1 MGNIKGITIEIGS
14 DTKKFKSGLA
24 ELNKSAKDLQNELKY
39 VNQALKH
46 DPKNTDLLRQKQ
58 ELLTKSVSE
67 TKSKLESLK
76 AAKEKADK
84 DMANGTEVNQEQYRR
99 LVREIST
106 TENSLKNLTKEMK
119 NFGSVSAQQ
128 IAAAGED
135 VQELGGKIETVG
147 KKVSVASAASAAA
160 LGASVKLASDYTDAV
175 AKVGTVADLQ
185 SVPLEKLRDDMLQ
198 LSTETGRGAGEIA
211 DATYQAISASVDT
224 ADAVSFVGTSVGLA
238 KAGFL
243 ETADAVDVLT
253 TIINAYGL
261 EASDAG
267 RLSDILIQTQNDGKT
282 TVNELSQSMGQV
294 IPLASAYG
302 VNIEN
307 LAASYAQLT
316 KNGVATAQAGT
327 YLKSMLNELGDSG
340 SDVGEILKSKT
351 GKSFGQLMN
360 DGMSLG
366 DVLGI
371 LNDSVNG
378 DSEALA
384 GLWSSSEAGTGAL
397 SILSSGVG
405 AFNDELGNMQDSTGN
420 VADALETLSTPS
432 AKAQESLNAVKN
444 AGIELGSAALEAI
457 APLLEQLAE
466 TVKSLTERFSNLS
479 PATQTVIVAVMAILA
494 ALGPV
499 IIIIGTLIQSIGAIM
514 TIAPAVATALGTV
527 KIAIAAIGGPVTIV
541 IAVITALVLKLIHAY
556 NTSEEFRNKVNAV
569 FDAVGNKVN
578 AAINRIIGV
587 FQSGIAYY
595 KNAVS
600 DIKAAWSELV
610 SWFSGK
616 VSDFVSIG
624 KNVLMGLWNGI
635 NDKVGWLKG
644 KVKGVVD
651 KIKSWFTGKDGF
663 DTHSPSKW
671 SEKICGFVMQ
681 GLAIRF
687 EKDNVVAKAARAAI
701 RKIKAVIT
709 GEMDTIPAETV
720 KSTAEKIKT
729 AIADEIDAVNAEI
742 SRIQKEAEDERAKEE
757 LAQYK
762 ENLAKKQAELKKAE
776 PKNRKSILDEIA
788 KLEKDWNKKQLE
800 AARTAE
806 QQKLQERLTALQEF
820 KQKYESELSAIEQ
833 KESSLSDKL
842 FDYGELFTRV
852 QDENSEKEIFKLT
865 DLDESIKKIQQYNE
879 QIEKLKEKGL
889 SSGLLSEI
897 ADMNI
902 EDALDFTEKLDR
914 LEVGKFEEYVEKFE
928 EKRRLANEAAQQFY
942 SEEMEELAM
951 NAVEQAKSYAEDFND
966 VGKALTD
973 GVADGIKDGKSSI
986 VNAIVKAIRDAIKA
1000 AKDEAGMGDGGSD
1013 GSHRTGLREVP
1024 FDGYRA
1030 ILHKGERVLTQPEAE
1045 RYKKGNEGN
1054 RTENFNVYIGTVENK
1069 DERTTEDF
1077 MREMEF
1083 YRKRRVSAVGGAVCC
1098 INILSGMVSIHW
1110 IWAL

>member
-14 DTKKFKSGLA
+14 DTKKFKSGLKD
-24 ELNKSAKDLQNELKY
+24 LNQSSKDLQRELTA
-39 VNQALKH
+39 VNKALKH

-67 TKSKLESLK
+67 TKSKLEALK
-76 AAKEKADK
+76 AAKDRADK
-84 DMANGTEVNQEQYRR
+84 DMANGTEVNQEEYRR

-444 AGIELGSAALEAI
+444 VGIELGSAALEAI

-635 NDKVGWLKG
+635 NDKVGWLKS

-671 SEKICGFVMQ
+671 SEMIGGFVME
-681 GLAIRF
+681 GLANGMMNNNTAIR
-687 EKDNVVAKAARAAI
+687 AARKAANSIKDAI
-701 RKIKAVIT
+701 T
-709 GEMDTIPAETV
+709 
-720 KSTAEKIKT
+720 
-729 AIADEIDAVNAEI
+729 DEISKVNAEI
-742 SRIQKEAEDERAKEE
+742 SSIQKESEERQAKEE

-788 KLEKDWNKKQLE
+788 KIEKDWNKKQLE
-800 AARTAE
+800 AAKQAE
-806 QQKLQERLTALQEF
+806 QKKLQERLTALQEF
-820 KQKYESELSAIEQ
+820 KQKYESELAAIEQ

-842 FDYGELFTRV
+842 ADYGELFSRV
-852 QDENSEKEIFKLT
+852 KDEDSGKEIFKLN

-879 QIEKLKEKGL
+879 QIESLKEKGL
-889 SSGLLSEI
+889 DGGLLAEI
-897 ADMNI
+897 ADMSI
-902 EDALDFTEKLDR
+902 DDALDFTKKLDS

-951 NAVEQAKSYAEDFND
+951 NAVEQAKSYADDFND

-973 GVADGIKDGKSSI
+973 GVAEGIKDGKSSI
-986 VNAIVKAIRDAIKA
+986 VNAIVKAIRDAIRA

-1083 YRKRRVSAVGGAVCC
+1083 YRKRRVSAVGGAV
-1098 INILSGMVSIHW
+1098 
-1110 IWAL
+1110 

>member
-14 DTKKFKSGLA
+14 DTKKFKSGLKD
-24 ELNKSAKDLQNELKY
+24 LNQSAKDLQNELKY
-39 VNQALKH
+39 VNKALKH

-128 IAAAGED
+128 IAAAGEKMQD
-135 VQELGGKIETVG
+135 VGGKVEGVG
-147 KKVSVASAASAAA
+147 KKLLPVTGAVVGLGVAAVKTAADFDAAMSQVAAVSGASGEDLERLRKKAREMGEQTKFSASEAAEAMNYMAMAGWKTEDMLNGIEGIMSLAAASGENLGSVSDIVTDALTAFGLSAADAGHFSDVLAQASSNANTNVGMMGSTFQKVAPVAGALGYSVEDMSLAIGLMANASIKAEVAGTSLKTALANMAKPTDAQAAA
-160 LGASVKLASDYTDAV
+160 MKQYGISLINADGTMKSFGEVVNNLRSSLGGLSEAEQVAAASTIFGKESFAGMLAIVNASEADFNKLTDAV
-175 AKVGTVADLQ
+175 YNCDGAAKNMADTMQDNLPGQ
-185 SVPLEKLRDDMLQ
+185 LEILKSQMDEL
-198 LSTETGRGAGEIA
+198 
-211 DATYQAISASVDT
+211 AIS
-224 ADAVSFVGTSVGLA
+224 
-238 KAGFL
+238 
-243 ETADAVDVLT
+243 
-253 TIINAYGL
+253 
-261 EASDAG
+261 
-267 RLSDILIQTQNDGKT
+267 
-282 TVNELSQSMGQV
+282 
-294 IPLASAYG
+294 
-302 VNIEN
+302 
-307 LAASYAQLT
+307 
-316 KNGVATAQAGT
+316 
-327 YLKSMLNELGDSG
+327 
-340 SDVGEILKSKT
+340 VGEILMPVIRDIVTHLQNFMDK
-351 GKSFGQLMN
+351 LN
-360 DGMSLG
+360 GMSEEQQKTVVVIGL
-366 DVLGI
+366 
-371 LNDSVNG
+371 
-378 DSEALA
+378 LA
-384 GLWSSSEAGTGAL
+384 
-397 SILSSGVG
+397 
-405 AFNDELGNMQDSTGN
+405 
-420 VADALETLSTPS
+420 
-432 AKAQESLNAVKN
+432 
-444 AGIELGSAALEAI
+444 
-457 APLLEQLAE
+457 
-466 TVKSLTERFSNLS
+466 
-479 PATQTVIVAVMAILA
+479 A

-514 TIAPAVATALGTV
+514 TVAPAVATALGAV

-578 AAINRIIGV
+578 AVINTIIGV

-610 SWFSGK
+610 SWFSDK
-616 VSDFVSIG
+616 ASDFVSIG

-889 SSGLLSEI
+889 SGGLLSEI

-902 EDALDFTEKLDR
+902 DDALDFTKKLDS

-951 NAVEQAKSYAEDFND
+951 NAVEQAKSYADDFND

-973 GVADGIKDGKSSI
+973 GVAEGIKDGKSSI
-986 VNAIVKAIRDAIKA
+986 VNAITRAIRDAIKA

-1083 YRKRRVSAVGGAVCC
+1083 YRKRRVSAVGGAV
-1098 INILSGMVSIHW
+1098 
-1110 IWAL
+1110 

>member
-24 ELNKSAKDLQNELKY
+24 ELNKSSKDLQNELKY

-46 DPKNTDLLRQKQ
+46 DPKNTELLRQKQ

-67 TKSKLESLK
+67 TKSKLEALK

-84 DMANGTEVNQEQYRR
+84 DMASGTEVNQEEYRR

-106 TENSLKNLTKEMK
+106 TKNSLKNLTKEMK

-135 VQELGGKIETVG
+135 VQEFGGKIETVG

-541 IAVITALVLKLIHAY
+541 IAVITALVLKFIHAY
-556 NTSEEFRNKVNAV
+556 NTSEEFRNKVGLAFYNVKKAV
-569 FDAVGNKVN
+569 TESLAAAMAKV
-578 AAINRIIGV
+578 
-587 FQSGIAYY
+587 
-595 KNAVS
+595 K
-600 DIKAAWSELV
+600 E
-610 SWFSGK
+610 
-616 VSDFVSIG
+616 FVSVG
-624 KNVLMGLWNGI
+624 KNVIVGLWNGI
-635 NDKVGWLKG
+635 NDKVAWLKG

-651 KIKSWFTGKDGF
+651 KIKGWFISKEGF
-663 DTHSPSKW
+663 DEHSPSKW
-671 SEKICGFVMQ
+671 SEGVGSYVMD
-681 GLAIRF
+681 GLGNGF
-687 EKDNVVAKAARAAI
+687 EKDETAIRAARKAADNIKNAI
-701 RKIKAVIT
+701 T
-709 GEMDTIPAETV
+709 
-720 KSTAEKIKT
+720 
-729 AIADEIDAVNAEI
+729 DEISKVNAEI
-742 SRIQKEAEDERAKEE
+742 SSIQKESEERQAKEE

-788 KLEKDWNKKQLE
+788 KIEKDWNKKQLE
-800 AARTAE
+800 AAKQAE
-806 QQKLQERLTALQEF
+806 QKKLQERLTALQEF
-820 KQKYESELSAIEQ
+820 KQKYESELAAIEQ

-842 FDYGELFTRV
+842 ADYGELFSRV
-852 QDENSEKEIFKLT
+852 KDEDSGKEIFKLN

-879 QIEKLKEKGL
+879 QIESLKEKGL
-889 SSGLLSEI
+889 DGGLLAEI
-897 ADMNI
+897 ADMSI
-902 EDALDFTEKLDR
+902 DDALDFTKKLDS

-942 SEEMEELAM
+942 SDEMEELAM
-951 NAVEQAKSYAEDFND
+951 NAVEQAKSYADDFND

-973 GVADGIKDGKSSI
+973 GVAEGIKDGKSSI
-986 VNAIVKAIRDAIKA
+986 VNAITRAIRDAIKA

-1083 YRKRRVSAVGGAVCC
+1083 YRKRRVSAVGGAV
-1098 INILSGMVSIHW
+1098 
-1110 IWAL
+1110 

>member
-24 ELNKSAKDLQNELKY
+24 ELNKSSKDLQNELKY

-46 DPKNTDLLRQKQ
+46 DPKNTELLRQKQ

-67 TKSKLESLK
+67 TKSKLEALK

-84 DMANGTEVNQEQYRR
+84 DMASGTEVNQEEYRR

-106 TENSLKNLTKEMK
+106 TKNSLKNLTKEMK

-128 IAAAGED
+128 IAAAGKD
-135 VQELGGKIETVG
+135 VQEFGGKIETVG
-147 KKVSVASAASAAA
+147 KKVSVASATSAAA

-198 LSTETGRGAGEIA
+198 LSTETGIDAGEIA

-238 KAGFL
+238 KAGFM

-307 LAASYAQLT
+307 LGASYAQLT

-420 VADALETLSTPS
+420 VADALEKLSTPS

-444 AGIELGSAALEAI
+444 VGIEIGSAALEAI
-457 APLLEQLAE
+457 APLLKQLAE

-479 PATQTVIVAVMAILA
+479 PATKAVIVAVMAILA

-499 IIIIGTLIQSIGAIM
+499 IIIIGQLITAVGTIM
-514 TIAPAVATALGTV
+514 TVAPAVATALGAV

-541 IAVITALVLKLIHAY
+541 IAVITALMLKLIHAY

-569 FDAVGNKVN
+569 LDAVGNKVN
-578 AAINRIIGV
+578 AAINTIIGV

-600 DIKAAWSELV
+600 DIRAAWSELV

-1030 ILHKGERVLTQPEAE
+1030 ILHKGERVLTQPEAD
-1045 RYKKGNEGN
+1045 RYRRGETVAK
-1054 RTENFNVYIGTVENK
+1054 TENFNVYIGTVENK

-1083 YRKRRVSAVGGAVCC
+1083 YRKRRVSAVGGAV
-1098 INILSGMVSIHW
+1098 
-1110 IWAL
+1110 

>member
-1 MGNIKGITIEIGS
+1 MGNIKGIIIEIGS
-14 DTKKFKSGLA
+14 DTKKFKSGLKD
-24 ELNKSAKDLQNELKY
+24 LNQSAKDLQNELKY
-39 VNQALKH
+39 VNKALKH

-67 TKSKLESLK
+67 TKTKLESLK

-128 IAAAGED
+128 IAAAGEN

-147 KKVSVASAASAAA
+147 KKVSVASATSAAA

-316 KNGVATAQAGT
+316 KNGVATSQAGT

-340 SDVGEILKSKT
+340 SKVAGILQEQT

-360 DGMSLG
+360 EGMSLG
-366 DVLGI
+366 DVLGV
-371 LNDSVNG
+371 LNESVNG

-384 GLWSSSEAGTGAL
+384 GLWGSTEAGTGAL
-397 SILSSGVG
+397 SILSAGVD
-405 AFNDELGNMQDSTGN
+405 AFNGELGNMANSTGN
-420 VADALETLSTPS
+420 AANALETLSTPS
-432 AKAQESLNAVKN
+432 EKAKESLNALKN
-444 AGIELGSAALEAI
+444 IGIELGSTVLEAL
-457 APLLEQLAE
+457 APVLEQLAE
-466 TVKSLTERFSNLS
+466 TVKALSEKFSNLS
-479 PATQTVIVAVMAILA
+479 PTAQKVIVVVGLLVAAI
-494 ALGPV
+494 GPV
-499 IIIIGTLIQSIGAIM
+499 ILIIGKFAAAIGAIM
-514 TIAPAVATALGTV
+514 TIAPTLTAVLGAV
-527 KIAIAAIGGPVTIV
+527 KIAFAAIGGPVTII
-541 IAVITALVLKLIHAY
+541 IALITALVLKFIHAY
-556 NTSEEFRNKVNAV
+556 NTSEEFRNKVGLAFYNVKKAV
-569 FDAVGNKVN
+569 TESLAAAMAKV
-578 AAINRIIGV
+578 
-587 FQSGIAYY
+587 
-595 KNAVS
+595 K
-600 DIKAAWSELV
+600 E
-610 SWFSGK
+610 
-616 VSDFVSIG
+616 FVSVG
-624 KNVLMGLWNGI
+624 KNVIVGLWNGI
-635 NDKVGWLKG
+635 NDKVAWLKG

-651 KIKSWFTGKDGF
+651 KIKGWFTSKEGF
-663 DTHSPSKW
+663 DEHSPSKW
-671 SEKICGFVMQ
+671 SEGVGSYVMD
-681 GLAIRF
+681 GLGNGF
-687 EKDNVVAKAARAAI
+687 EKDETAIRAARKAADNIKNAI
-701 RKIKAVIT
+701 T
-709 GEMDTIPAETV
+709 
-720 KSTAEKIKT
+720 
-729 AIADEIDAVNAEI
+729 DEISKVNAEI
-742 SRIQKEAEDERAKEE
+742 SLIQKESEERQAKEE
-757 LAQYK
+757 LAQCK

-788 KLEKDWNKKQLE
+788 KIEKDWNKKQLE
-800 AARTAE
+800 AAKQAE
-806 QQKLQERLTALQEF
+806 QKKLQERLTALQEF
-820 KQKYESELSAIEQ
+820 KQKYEADLAAIEQ

-852 QDENSEKEIFKLT
+852 QDEDSDKEIFKLNN
-865 DLDESIKKIQQYNE
+865 LDESIKKIEKYNA
-879 QIEKLKEKGL
+879 QIESLKEKGL
-889 SSGLLSEI
+889 DGGLLAEV

-902 EDALDFTEKLDR
+902 DDALDFTAKLDS
-914 LEVGKFEEYVEKFE
+914 LSVGEFESYVEKFE
-928 EKRRLANEAAQQFY
+928 EKRRLANEVAKQFY
-942 SEEMEELAM
+942 SDEMEELAM
-951 NAVEQAKSYAEDFND
+951 NAVEQAKGYADDFND

-973 GVADGIKDGKSSI
+973 GVAEGIKDGKSSI
-986 VNAIVKAIRDAIKA
+986 VNAITKAIRDAIRA
-1000 AKDEAGMGDGGSD
+1000 AKEEAGMGGGGSD

-1030 ILHKGERVLTQPEAE
+1030 ILHKGERVLTQPEAD
-1045 RYKKGNEGN
+1045 RYRKGETVAK
-1054 RTENFNVYIGTVENK
+1054 TENFNVYIGTVENK
-1069 DERTTEDF
+1069 DERTTNDF

-1083 YRKRRVSAVGGAVCC
+1083 YRKRRVSAVGGAV
-1098 INILSGMVSIHW
+1098 
-1110 IWAL
+1110 

>member
-635 NDKVGWLKG
+635 NDKVGWLKS

-671 SEKICGFVMQ
+671 SEMIGGFVME
-681 GLAIRF
+681 GLANGMMNNNTAIR
-687 EKDNVVAKAARAAI
+687 AARKAANSIKDAI
-701 RKIKAVIT
+701 T
-709 GEMDTIPAETV
+709 
-720 KSTAEKIKT
+720 
-729 AIADEIDAVNAEI
+729 DEISKVNAEI
-742 SRIQKEAEDERAKEE
+742 SSIQKESEERQAKEE

-788 KLEKDWNKKQLE
+788 KIEKDWNKKQLE
-800 AARTAE
+800 AAKQAE
-806 QQKLQERLTALQEF
+806 QKKLQERLTALQEF
-820 KQKYESELSAIEQ
+820 KQKYESELAAIEQ

-842 FDYGELFTRV
+842 ADYGELFSRV
-852 QDENSEKEIFKLT
+852 KDEDSGKEIFKLN

-879 QIEKLKEKGL
+879 QIESLKEKGL
-889 SSGLLSEI
+889 DGGLLAEI
-897 ADMNI
+897 ADMSI
-902 EDALDFTEKLDR
+902 DDALDFTKKLDS

-951 NAVEQAKSYAEDFND
+951 NAVEQAKSYADDFND

-973 GVADGIKDGKSSI
+973 GVAEGIKDGKSSI
-986 VNAIVKAIRDAIKA
+986 VNAIVKAIRDAIRA

-1030 ILHKGERVLTQPEAE
+1030 ILHKGERVLTQPEAD
-1045 RYKKGNEGN
+1045 RYRRGETVAK
-1054 RTENFNVYIGTVENK
+1054 TENFNVYIGTVENK

-1083 YRKRRVSAVGGAVCC
+1083 YRKRRVSAVGGAV
-1098 INILSGMVSIHW
+1098 
-1110 IWAL
+1110 

>member
-514 TIAPAVATALGTV
+514 TVAPAVATALGTV

-578 AAINRIIGV
+578 AAINTIIGV

-635 NDKVGWLKG
+635 NDKVGWLKS

-671 SEKICGFVMQ
+671 SEMIGGFVME
-681 GLAIRF
+681 GLANGMMN
-687 EKDNVVAKAARAAI
+687 DNTAAKAAQKAAA
-701 RKIKAVIT
+701 KIKDV
-709 GEMDTIPAETV
+709 
-720 KSTAEKIKT
+720 
-729 AIADEIDAVNAEI
+729 IADEIDAVNAEI

-788 KLEKDWNKKQLE
+788 KIEKDWNKKQLE
-800 AARTAE
+800 AAKQAE
-806 QQKLQERLTALQEF
+806 QKKLQECLTALQEF
-820 KQKYESELSAIEQ
+820 KQKYESELAAIEQ

-852 QDENSEKEIFKLT
+852 QDENSGKEIFKLN

-889 SSGLLSEI
+889 DGGLLAEI
-897 ADMNI
+897 ADMSI
-902 EDALDFTEKLDR
+902 DDALDFTKKLDS

-951 NAVEQAKSYAEDFND
+951 NAVEQAKSYADDFND

-973 GVADGIKDGKSSI
+973 GVAEGIEDGKSSI
-986 VNAIVKAIRDAIKA
+986 VNAIVKAIRDAIRA
-1000 AKDEAGMGDGGSD
+1000 AKEEAGMGDGGSD

-1030 ILHKGERVLTQPEAE
+1030 ILHKGERVLTQPEAD
-1045 RYKKGNEGN
+1045 RYRRGETVTK
-1054 RTENFNVYIGTVENK
+1054 TESFNVYIGTVENK

-1083 YRKRRVSAVGGAVCC
+1083 YRKRRVSAVGGAV
-1098 INILSGMVSIHW
+1098 
-1110 IWAL
+1110 

>member
-1 MGNIKGITIEIGS
+1 M
-14 DTKKFKSGLA
+14 
-24 ELNKSAKDLQNELKY
+24 
-39 VNQALKH
+39 
-46 DPKNTDLLRQKQ
+46 
-58 ELLTKSVSE
+58 
-67 TKSKLESLK
+67 
-76 AAKEKADK
+76 
-84 DMANGTEVNQEQYRR
+84 
-99 LVREIST
+99 
-106 TENSLKNLTKEMK
+106 
-119 NFGSVSAQQ
+119 
-128 IAAAGED
+128 
-135 VQELGGKIETVG
+135 QELGGKIETVG
-147 KKVSVASAASAAA
+147 KKVSVASATSAAA

-514 TIAPAVATALGTV
+514 TVAPAVATALGTV

-541 IAVITALVLKLIHAY
+541 IAVITALVLKFIHAY
-556 NTSEEFRNKVNAV
+556 NTSEEFRNKVGLAFYNVKKAV
-569 FDAVGNKVN
+569 TESLAAAMAKV
-578 AAINRIIGV
+578 
-587 FQSGIAYY
+587 
-595 KNAVS
+595 K
-600 DIKAAWSELV
+600 E
-610 SWFSGK
+610 
-616 VSDFVSIG
+616 FVSVG
-624 KNVLMGLWNGI
+624 KNVIVGLWNGI
-635 NDKVGWLKG
+635 NDKVAWLKG

-651 KIKSWFTGKDGF
+651 KIKGWFISKEGF
-663 DTHSPSKW
+663 DEHSPSKW
-671 SEKICGFVMQ
+671 SEGVGSYVMD
-681 GLAIRF
+681 GLGNGF
-687 EKDNVVAKAARAAI
+687 EKDETAIRAARKAADNIKNAI
-701 RKIKAVIT
+701 T
-709 GEMDTIPAETV
+709 
-720 KSTAEKIKT
+720 
-729 AIADEIDAVNAEI
+729 DEISKVNAEI
-742 SRIQKEAEDERAKEE
+742 SSIQKESEERQAKEE

-788 KLEKDWNKKQLE
+788 KIEKDWNKKQLE
-800 AARTAE
+800 AAKQAE
-806 QQKLQERLTALQEF
+806 QKKLQERLTALQEF
-820 KQKYESELSAIEQ
+820 KQKYESELAAIEQ

-889 SSGLLSEI
+889 DGGLLAEV
-897 ADMNI
+897 ANMNI
-902 EDALDFTEKLDR
+902 DDALDFTKKLDS

-951 NAVEQAKSYAEDFND
+951 NAVEQAKSYADDFND

-973 GVADGIKDGKSSI
+973 GVAEGIKDGKSSI
-986 VNAIVKAIRDAIKA
+986 VNAIVKAIRDAIRA
-1000 AKDEAGMGDGGSD
+1000 AKEEAGMGGGGSD

-1030 ILHKGERVLTQPEAE
+1030 ILHKGERVLTQPEAD
-1045 RYKKGNEGN
+1045 RYRRGETVAK
-1054 RTENFNVYIGTVENK
+1054 TENFNVYIGTVENK

-1083 YRKRRVSAVGGAVCC
+1083 YRKRRVSAVGGAV
-1098 INILSGMVSIHW
+1098 
-1110 IWAL
+1110 

>member
-527 KIAIAAIGGPVTIV
+527 KIV
-541 IAVITALVLKLIHAY
+541 IAVITALVLKFIHAY
-556 NTSEEFRNKVNAV
+556 NTSEEFRNKVGLAFYNVKKAV
-569 FDAVGNKVN
+569 TESLAAAMAKV
-578 AAINRIIGV
+578 
-587 FQSGIAYY
+587 
-595 KNAVS
+595 K
-600 DIKAAWSELV
+600 E
-610 SWFSGK
+610 
-616 VSDFVSIG
+616 FVSVG
-624 KNVLMGLWNGI
+624 KNVIVGLWNGI
-635 NDKVGWLKG
+635 NDKVAWLKG

-651 KIKSWFTGKDGF
+651 KIKGWFISKEGF
-663 DTHSPSKW
+663 DEHSPSKW
-671 SEKICGFVMQ
+671 SEGVGSYVMD
-681 GLAIRF
+681 GLGNGF
-687 EKDNVVAKAARAAI
+687 EKDETAIRAARKAADNIKNAI
-701 RKIKAVIT
+701 T
-709 GEMDTIPAETV
+709 
-720 KSTAEKIKT
+720 
-729 AIADEIDAVNAEI
+729 DEISKVNAEI
-742 SRIQKEAEDERAKEE
+742 SSIQKESEERQAKEE

-788 KLEKDWNKKQLE
+788 KIEKDWNKKQLE
-800 AARTAE
+800 AAKQAE
-806 QQKLQERLTALQEF
+806 QKKLQERLTALQEF
-820 KQKYESELSAIEQ
+820 KQKYESELAAIEQ

-842 FDYGELFTRV
+842 ADYGELFSRV
-852 QDENSEKEIFKLT
+852 KDEDSGKEIFKLN

-879 QIEKLKEKGL
+879 QIESLKEKGL
-889 SSGLLSEI
+889 DGGLLAEI
-897 ADMNI
+897 ADMSI
-902 EDALDFTEKLDR
+902 DDALDFTKKLDS

-942 SEEMEELAM
+942 SDEMEELAM
-951 NAVEQAKSYAEDFND
+951 NAVEQAKSYADDFND

-973 GVADGIKDGKSSI
+973 GVAEGIKDGKSSI
-986 VNAIVKAIRDAIKA
+986 VNAIVKAIRDAIRA
-1000 AKDEAGMGDGGSD
+1000 AKDEAGMGGGGSD

-1045 RYKKGNEGN
+1045 RYRRGETVTK
-1054 RTENFNVYIGTVENK
+1054 TESFNVYIGTVENK

-1083 YRKRRVSAVGGAVCC
+1083 YRKKRVVATGGVA
-1098 INILSGMVSIHW
+1098 
-1110 IWAL
+1110 

>member
-1 MGNIKGITIEIGS
+1 M
-14 DTKKFKSGLA
+14 
-24 ELNKSAKDLQNELKY
+24 
-39 VNQALKH
+39 
-46 DPKNTDLLRQKQ
+46 
-58 ELLTKSVSE
+58 
-67 TKSKLESLK
+67 
-76 AAKEKADK
+76 
-84 DMANGTEVNQEQYRR
+84 
-99 LVREIST
+99 REIST
-106 TENSLKNLTKEMK
+106 TKNSLKNLTKEMK

-135 VQELGGKIETVG
+135 VQEFGGKIETVG
-147 KKVSVASAASAAA
+147 KKVSVASATSAAA

-185 SVPLEKLRDDMLQ
+185 SVSLEKLRDDMLQ

-261 EASDAG
+261 EASDAA

-405 AFNDELGNMQDSTGN
+405 AFNDELENMQDSTGN
-420 VADALETLSTPS
+420 VADALDTLSTPS

-466 TVKSLTERFSNLS
+466 TVKSLAERFSDLS
-479 PATQTVIVAVMAILA
+479 PATQTVIVAVMGILA

-499 IIIIGTLIQSIGAIM
+499 IIIIGQLITAVGTIM
-514 TIAPAVATALGTV
+514 TVAPAVATALGAV

-578 AAINRIIGV
+578 AAINTIIGV

-624 KNVLMGLWNGI
+624 KNVMMGLWNGI
-635 NDKVGWLKG
+635 NDKVGWLKS

-671 SEKICGFVMQ
+671 SEMIGGFVME
-681 GLAIRF
+681 GLANGMMN
-687 EKDNVVAKAARAAI
+687 DNTAAKAAQKATA
-701 RKIKAVIT
+701 KIKDVI
-709 GEMDTIPAETV
+709 AN
-720 KSTAEKIKT
+720 
-729 AIADEIDAVNAEI
+729 EIDAVNAEI

-1000 AKDEAGMGDGGSD
+1000 AKDEAGMGDGGS
-1013 GSHRTGLREVP
+1013 HRTGLREVP

-1030 ILHKGERVLTQPEAE
+1030 ILHKGERVLTQPEAD
-1045 RYKKGNEGN
+1045 RYRRGETVAK
-1054 RTENFNVYIGTVENK
+1054 TENFNVYIGTVENK

-1083 YRKRRVSAVGGAVCC
+1083 YRKRRVSAVGGAV
-1098 INILSGMVSIHW
+1098 
-1110 IWAL
+1110 

>member
-24 ELNKSAKDLQNELKY
+24 ELNKSSKDLQNELKY

-46 DPKNTDLLRQKQ
+46 DPKNTELLRQKQ

-67 TKSKLESLK
+67 TKSKLEALK

-84 DMANGTEVNQEQYRR
+84 DMASGTEVNQEEYRR

-106 TENSLKNLTKEMK
+106 TKNSLKNLTKEMK

-135 VQELGGKIETVG
+135 VQEFGGKIETVG
-147 KKVSVASAASAAA
+147 KKVSVASAAPAAA

-185 SVPLEKLRDDMLQ
+185 SVSLEKLRDDMLQ
-198 LSTETGRGAGEIA
+198 LSTETGIGAGEIA

-224 ADAVSFVGTSVGLA
+224 ADAVSFVGAAVGLA
-238 KAGFL
+238 KAGFM

-261 EASDAG
+261 EATDAG

-432 AKAQESLNAVKN
+432 TKAQKSLNAVKN
-444 AGIELGSAALEAI
+444 AGIELGSAALKAI
-457 APLLEQLAE
+457 APLLKQLAE

-479 PATQTVIVAVMAILA
+479 PATQMVIVAVMAILA

-499 IIIIGTLIQSIGAIM
+499 IIIIGQLITAVGTIM
-514 TIAPAVATALGTV
+514 TVAPAVATALGAV

-541 IAVITALVLKLIHAY
+541 IAVITALVLGLIHAY

-578 AAINRIIGV
+578 AAINTIIGV

-600 DIKAAWSELV
+600 DIRAAWSELV

-1030 ILHKGERVLTQPEAE
+1030 ILHKGERVLTQPEAD
-1045 RYKKGNEGN
+1045 RYRRGETVAK
-1054 RTENFNVYIGTVENK
+1054 TENFNVYIGTVENK

-1083 YRKRRVSAVGGAVCC
+1083 YRKRRVSAVGGAV
-1098 INILSGMVSIHW
+1098 
-1110 IWAL
+1110 

>member
-14 DTKKFKSGLA
+14 DTKKFKSGLKD
-24 ELNKSAKDLQNELKY
+24 LNQSAKDLQNELKY
-39 VNQALKH
+39 VNKALKH

-67 TKSKLESLK
+67 TKSKLEALK

-84 DMANGTEVNQEQYRR
+84 DMASGTEVNQEQYRR

-147 KKVSVASAASAAA
+147 KKVSVASAAPAAA

-466 TVKSLTERFSNLS
+466 TVKSITERFSNLS

-514 TIAPAVATALGTV
+514 TVAPAVATALGTV

-578 AAINRIIGV
+578 AAINTIIGV

-635 NDKVGWLKG
+635 NDKVGWLKS

-671 SEKICGFVMQ
+671 SEMIGGFVME
-681 GLAIRF
+681 GLANGMMN
-687 EKDNVVAKAARAAI
+687 DNTAAKAAQKATA
-701 RKIKAVIT
+701 KIKDV
-709 GEMDTIPAETV
+709 
-720 KSTAEKIKT
+720 
-729 AIADEIDAVNAEI
+729 IADEIDAVNAEI

-788 KLEKDWNKKQLE
+788 KIEKDWNKKQLE
-800 AARTAE
+800 AAKQAE
-806 QQKLQERLTALQEF
+806 QKKLQERLTALQEF
-820 KQKYESELSAIEQ
+820 KQKYESELAAIEQ

-852 QDENSEKEIFKLT
+852 QDENSGKEIFKLN

-889 SSGLLSEI
+889 DGGLLAEV
-897 ADMNI
+897 ANMNI
-902 EDALDFTEKLDR
+902 DDALDFTKKLDS

-951 NAVEQAKSYAEDFND
+951 NAVEQAKSYADDFND

-973 GVADGIKDGKSSI
+973 GVAEGIKDGKSSI
-986 VNAIVKAIRDAIKA
+986 VNAIVKAIRDAIRA
-1000 AKDEAGMGDGGSD
+1000 AKEEAGMGGGGSD

-1030 ILHKGERVLTQPEAE
+1030 ILHKGERVLTQPEAD
-1045 RYKKGNEGN
+1045 RYRKGETVAK
-1054 RTENFNVYIGTVENK
+1054 TENFNVYIGTVENK
-1069 DERTTEDF
+1069 DERTTNDF

-1083 YRKRRVSAVGGAVCC
+1083 YRKRRVSAVGGAV
-1098 INILSGMVSIHW
+1098 
-1110 IWAL
+1110 

>member
-514 TIAPAVATALGTV
+514 TVAPAVATALGTV
-527 KIAIAAIGGPVTIV
+527 KIAFAAIGGPVTII
-541 IAVITALVLKLIHAY
+541 IALITALVLKFIHAY
-556 NTSEEFRNKVNAV
+556 NTSEEFRNKVNAA
-569 FDAVGNKVN
+569 FA
-578 AAINRIIGV
+578 GV
-587 FQSGIAYY
+587 
-595 KNAVS
+595 KNAVTGALS
-600 DIKAAWSELV
+600 AAMA
-610 SWFSGK
+610 K
-616 VSDFVSIG
+616 VKEFVIVG

-635 NDKVGWLKG
+635 NDKVGWLKS

-671 SEKICGFVMQ
+671 SEMIGSYVMDGLGNGFENNNT
-681 GLAIRF
+681 AIR
-687 EKDNVVAKAARAAI
+687 AARKAANSIKDAI
-701 RKIKAVIT
+701 T
-709 GEMDTIPAETV
+709 
-720 KSTAEKIKT
+720 
-729 AIADEIDAVNAEI
+729 DEISKVNAEI
-742 SRIQKEAEDERAKEE
+742 SSIQKESEERQAKEE

-788 KLEKDWNKKQLE
+788 KIEKDWNKKQLE
-800 AARTAE
+800 AAKQAE
-806 QQKLQERLTALQEF
+806 QKKLQERLTALQEF
-820 KQKYESELSAIEQ
+820 KQKYESELAAIEQ

-879 QIEKLKEKGL
+879 QIESLKEKGL
-889 SSGLLSEI
+889 DGGLLAEI
-897 ADMNI
+897 ADMSI
-902 EDALDFTEKLDR
+902 DDALDFTKKLDS

-942 SEEMEELAM
+942 SDEMEELAM
-951 NAVEQAKSYAEDFND
+951 NAVEQAKGYADDFND

-973 GVADGIKDGKSSI
+973 GVAEGIKDGKSSI
-986 VNAIVKAIRDAIKA
+986 VNSIVKAIRDAIRA

-1030 ILHKGERVLTQPEAE
+1030 ILHKGERVLTQPEAD
-1045 RYKKGNEGN
+1045 RYRKGETVAK
-1054 RTENFNVYIGTVENK
+1054 TENFNVYIGTVENK

-1083 YRKRRVSAVGGAVCC
+1083 YRKRRVSAVGGAV
-1098 INILSGMVSIHW
+1098 
-1110 IWAL
+1110 

>member
-14 DTKKFKSGLA
+14 DTKKFKSGLKD
-24 ELNKSAKDLQNELKY
+24 LNQSSKDLQRELTA
-39 VNQALKH
+39 VNKALKH

-67 TKSKLESLK
+67 TKSKLEALK

-84 DMANGTEVNQEQYRR
+84 DMASGTEVNQEEYRR

-106 TENSLKNLTKEMK
+106 TKNSLKNLTKEMK

-135 VQELGGKIETVG
+135 VQEFGGKIETVG
-147 KKVSVASAASAAA
+147 KKVSVASATSAAA

-185 SVPLEKLRDDMLQ
+185 SVSLEKLRDDMLQ

-514 TIAPAVATALGTV
+514 TVAPAVATALGTV

-541 IAVITALVLKLIHAY
+541 IAVITALVLKFIHAY
-556 NTSEEFRNKVNAV
+556 NTSEEFRNKVGLAFYNVKKAV
-569 FDAVGNKVN
+569 TESLAAAMAKV
-578 AAINRIIGV
+578 
-587 FQSGIAYY
+587 
-595 KNAVS
+595 K
-600 DIKAAWSELV
+600 E
-610 SWFSGK
+610 
-616 VSDFVSIG
+616 FVSVG
-624 KNVLMGLWNGI
+624 KNVIVGLWNGI
-635 NDKVGWLKG
+635 NDKVAWLKG

-651 KIKSWFTGKDGF
+651 KIKGWFISKEGF
-663 DTHSPSKW
+663 DEHSPSKW
-671 SEKICGFVMQ
+671 SEGVGSYVMD
-681 GLAIRF
+681 GLGNGF
-687 EKDNVVAKAARAAI
+687 EKDETAIRAARKAADNIKNAI
-701 RKIKAVIT
+701 T
-709 GEMDTIPAETV
+709 
-720 KSTAEKIKT
+720 
-729 AIADEIDAVNAEI
+729 DEISKVNAEI
-742 SRIQKEAEDERAKEE
+742 SSIQKESEERQAKEE

-788 KLEKDWNKKQLE
+788 KIEKDWNKKQLE
-800 AARTAE
+800 AAKQAE
-806 QQKLQERLTALQEF
+806 QKKLQERLTALQEF
-820 KQKYESELSAIEQ
+820 KQKYESELAAIEQ

-842 FDYGELFTRV
+842 ADYGELFSRV
-852 QDENSEKEIFKLT
+852 KDEDSGKEIFKLN

-879 QIEKLKEKGL
+879 QIESLKEKGL
-889 SSGLLSEI
+889 DGGLLAEI
-897 ADMNI
+897 ADMSI
-902 EDALDFTEKLDR
+902 DDALDFTKKLDS

-951 NAVEQAKSYAEDFND
+951 NAVEQAKSYADDFND

-973 GVADGIKDGKSSI
+973 GVAEGIEDGKSSI
-986 VNAIVKAIRDAIKA
+986 VNAIVKAIRDAIRA
-1000 AKDEAGMGDGGSD
+1000 AKEEAGMGDGGSD

-1045 RYKKGNEGN
+1045 RYRRGETVTK
-1054 RTENFNVYIGTVENK
+1054 TESFNVYIGTVENK

-1083 YRKRRVSAVGGAVCC
+1083 YRKKRVVATGGVA
-1098 INILSGMVSIHW
+1098 
-1110 IWAL
+1110 

>member
-24 ELNKSAKDLQNELKY
+24 ELNKSSKDLQNELKY

-46 DPKNTDLLRQKQ
+46 DPKNTELLRQKQ

-67 TKSKLESLK
+67 TKSKLEALK

-84 DMANGTEVNQEQYRR
+84 DMASGTEVNQEEYRR

-106 TENSLKNLTKEMK
+106 TKNSLKNLTKEMK

-135 VQELGGKIETVG
+135 VQEFGGKIETVG
-147 KKVSVASAASAAA
+147 KKVSVASATSAAA

-185 SVPLEKLRDDMLQ
+185 SVSLEKLRDDMLQ

-499 IIIIGTLIQSIGAIM
+499 IIIIGQLITAVGTIM
-514 TIAPAVATALGTV
+514 TVAPAVATALGAV

-578 AAINRIIGV
+578 AAINTIIGV

-600 DIKAAWSELV
+600 DIRAAWSELV

-951 NAVEQAKSYAEDFND
+951 NAVEQAKGYADDFND

-973 GVADGIKDGKSSI
+973 GVAEGIKDGKSSI
-986 VNAIVKAIRDAIKA
+986 VNAITKAIRDAIRA
-1000 AKDEAGMGDGGSD
+1000 AKEEAGMGGGGSD

-1030 ILHKGERVLTQPEAE
+1030 ILHKGERVLTQPEAD
-1045 RYKKGNEGN
+1045 RYRRGETVAK
-1054 RTENFNVYIGTVENK
+1054 TENFNVYIGTVENK

-1083 YRKRRVSAVGGAVCC
+1083 YRKRRVSAVGGAV
-1098 INILSGMVSIHW
+1098 
-1110 IWAL
+1110 

>member
-24 ELNKSAKDLQNELKY
+24 ELNKSSKDLQNELKY

-46 DPKNTDLLRQKQ
+46 DPKNTELLRQKQ

-67 TKSKLESLK
+67 TKSKLEALK

-84 DMANGTEVNQEQYRR
+84 DMASGTEVNQEEYRR

-106 TENSLKNLTKEMK
+106 TKNSLKNLTKEMK

-135 VQELGGKIETVG
+135 VQEFGGKIETVG
-147 KKVSVASAASAAA
+147 KKVSVASATSAA

-185 SVPLEKLRDDMLQ
+185 SVSLEKLRDDMLQ

-432 AKAQESLNAVKN
+432 AKAQKSLNAVKN

-541 IAVITALVLKLIHAY
+541 IAVITALVLKFIHAY
-556 NTSEEFRNKVNAV
+556 NTSEEFRNKVGLAFYNVKKAV
-569 FDAVGNKVN
+569 TESLAAAMAKV
-578 AAINRIIGV
+578 
-587 FQSGIAYY
+587 
-595 KNAVS
+595 K
-600 DIKAAWSELV
+600 E
-610 SWFSGK
+610 
-616 VSDFVSIG
+616 FVSVG
-624 KNVLMGLWNGI
+624 KNVIVGLWNGI
-635 NDKVGWLKG
+635 NDKVAWLKG

-651 KIKSWFTGKDGF
+651 KIKGWFISKEGF
-663 DTHSPSKW
+663 DEHSPSKW
-671 SEKICGFVMQ
+671 SEGVGSYVMD
-681 GLAIRF
+681 GLGNGF
-687 EKDNVVAKAARAAI
+687 EKDETAIRAARKAADNIKNAI
-701 RKIKAVIT
+701 T
-709 GEMDTIPAETV
+709 
-720 KSTAEKIKT
+720 
-729 AIADEIDAVNAEI
+729 DEISKVNAEI
-742 SRIQKEAEDERAKEE
+742 SSIQKESEERQAKEE

-788 KLEKDWNKKQLE
+788 KIEKDWNKKQLE
-800 AARTAE
+800 AAKQAE
-806 QQKLQERLTALQEF
+806 QKKLQERLTALQEF
-820 KQKYESELSAIEQ
+820 KQKYESELAAIEQ

-842 FDYGELFTRV
+842 ADYGELFSRV
-852 QDENSEKEIFKLT
+852 KDEDSGKEIFKLN

-879 QIEKLKEKGL
+879 QIESLKEKGL
-889 SSGLLSEI
+889 DGGLLAEI
-897 ADMNI
+897 ADMSI
-902 EDALDFTEKLDR
+902 DDALDFTKKLDS

-942 SEEMEELAM
+942 SDEMEELAM
-951 NAVEQAKSYAEDFND
+951 NAVEQAKSYADDFND

-973 GVADGIKDGKSSI
+973 GVAEGIKDGKSSI
-986 VNAIVKAIRDAIKA
+986 VNAIVKAIRDAIRA
-1000 AKDEAGMGDGGSD
+1000 AKDEAGMGGGGSD

-1045 RYKKGNEGN
+1045 RYRRGETVTK
-1054 RTENFNVYIGTVENK
+1054 TESFNVYIGTVENK

-1083 YRKRRVSAVGGAVCC
+1083 YRKKRVVATGGVA
-1098 INILSGMVSIHW
+1098 
-1110 IWAL
+1110 

>member
-24 ELNKSAKDLQNELKY
+24 ELNKSSKDLQNELKY

-46 DPKNTDLLRQKQ
+46 DPKNTELLRQKQ

-67 TKSKLESLK
+67 TKSKLEALK
-76 AAKEKADK
+76 AAKDRADK
-84 DMANGTEVNQEQYRR
+84 DMANGTEVNQEEYRR

-499 IIIIGTLIQSIGAIM
+499 IIIIGQLITAVGTIM
-514 TIAPAVATALGTV
+514 TVAPAVATALGAV

-1083 YRKRRVSAVGGAVCC
+1083 YRKRRVSAVGGAV
-1098 INILSGMVSIHW
+1098 
-1110 IWAL
+1110 

>member
-24 ELNKSAKDLQNELKY
+24 ELNKSSKDLQNELKY

-46 DPKNTDLLRQKQ
+46 DPKNTELLRQKQ

-67 TKSKLESLK
+67 TKSKLEALK

-84 DMANGTEVNQEQYRR
+84 DMASGTEVNQEEYRR

-135 VQELGGKIETVG
+135 VQEFGGKIETVG
-147 KKVSVASAASAAA
+147 KKVSVASATSAAA

-432 AKAQESLNAVKN
+432 AKAQESLNAVRN
-444 AGIELGSAALEAI
+444 VGIELGSAALEAI

-499 IIIIGTLIQSIGAIM
+499 IIIIGQLITAVGTIM
-514 TIAPAVATALGTV
+514 TVAPAVATALGAV

-578 AAINRIIGV
+578 AAINTIIGV

-600 DIKAAWSELV
+600 DIRAAWSELV

-865 DLDESIKKIQQYNE
+865 ELDESIKKIQQYNE

-1030 ILHKGERVLTQPEAE
+1030 ILHKGERVLTQPEAD
-1045 RYKKGNEGN
+1045 RYRRGETVAK
-1054 RTENFNVYIGTVENK
+1054 TENFNVYIGTVENK

-1083 YRKRRVSAVGGAVCC
+1083 YRKRRVSAVGGAV
-1098 INILSGMVSIHW
+1098 
-1110 IWAL
+1110 

>member
-14 DTKKFKSGLA
+14 DTKKFKSGLKD
-24 ELNKSAKDLQNELKY
+24 LNQSAKDLQNELKY
-39 VNQALKH
+39 VNKALKH

-147 KKVSVASAASAAA
+147 KKVSVASATSAAA

-514 TIAPAVATALGTV
+514 TVAPAVATALGTV

-541 IAVITALVLKLIHAY
+541 IAVITALVLKFIHAY
-556 NTSEEFRNKVNAV
+556 NTSEEFRNKVGLAFYNVKKAV
-569 FDAVGNKVN
+569 TESLAAAMAKV
-578 AAINRIIGV
+578 
-587 FQSGIAYY
+587 
-595 KNAVS
+595 K
-600 DIKAAWSELV
+600 E
-610 SWFSGK
+610 
-616 VSDFVSIG
+616 FVSVG
-624 KNVLMGLWNGI
+624 KNVIVGLWNGI
-635 NDKVGWLKG
+635 NDKVAWLKG

-651 KIKSWFTGKDGF
+651 KIKGWFISKEGF
-663 DTHSPSKW
+663 DEHSPSKW
-671 SEKICGFVMQ
+671 SEGVGSYVMD
-681 GLAIRF
+681 GLGNGF
-687 EKDNVVAKAARAAI
+687 EKDETAIRAARKAADNIKNAI
-701 RKIKAVIT
+701 T
-709 GEMDTIPAETV
+709 
-720 KSTAEKIKT
+720 
-729 AIADEIDAVNAEI
+729 DEISKVNAEI
-742 SRIQKEAEDERAKEE
+742 SSIQKESEERQAKEE

-788 KLEKDWNKKQLE
+788 KIEKDWNKKQLE
-800 AARTAE
+800 AAKQAE
-806 QQKLQERLTALQEF
+806 QKKLQERLTALQEF
-820 KQKYESELSAIEQ
+820 KQKYESELAAIEQ

-852 QDENSEKEIFKLT
+852 QDENSGKEIFKLN

-889 SSGLLSEI
+889 DGGLLAEV
-897 ADMNI
+897 ADMSI
-902 EDALDFTEKLDR
+902 DDALDFTKKLDS

-951 NAVEQAKSYAEDFND
+951 NAVEQAKSYADDFND

-973 GVADGIKDGKSSI
+973 GVAEGIKDGKSSI
-986 VNAIVKAIRDAIKA
+986 VNAITKAIRDAIRA
-1000 AKDEAGMGDGGSD
+1000 AKEEAGMGGGGSD

-1030 ILHKGERVLTQPEAE
+1030 ILHKGERVLTQPEAD
-1045 RYKKGNEGN
+1045 RYRRGETVAK
-1054 RTENFNVYIGTVENK
+1054 TENFNVYIGTVENK

-1083 YRKRRVSAVGGAVCC
+1083 YRKRRVSAVGGAV
-1098 INILSGMVSIHW
+1098 
-1110 IWAL
+1110 

>member
-14 DTKKFKSGLA
+14 DTKKFKSGLKD
-24 ELNKSAKDLQNELKY
+24 LNQSAKDLQNELKY

-67 TKSKLESLK
+67 TKTKLDALK

-106 TENSLKNLTKEMK
+106 TKNSLKNLTKEMK

-135 VQELGGKIETVG
+135 VQEFGGKIETVG
-147 KKVSVASAASAAA
+147 KKVSVASATSAAA

-185 SVPLEKLRDDMLQ
+185 SVSLEKLRDDMLQ

-499 IIIIGTLIQSIGAIM
+499 IIIIGQLITAVGTIM
-514 TIAPAVATALGTV
+514 TVAPAVATALGAV

-578 AAINRIIGV
+578 AAINTIIGV

-600 DIKAAWSELV
+600 DIRAAWSELV

-1030 ILHKGERVLTQPEAE
+1030 ILHKGERVLTQPEAD
-1045 RYKKGNEGN
+1045 RYRRGETVAK
-1054 RTENFNVYIGTVENK
+1054 TENFNVYIGTVENK

-1083 YRKRRVSAVGGAVCC
+1083 YRKRRVSAVGGAV
-1098 INILSGMVSIHW
+1098 
-1110 IWAL
+1110 

>member
-14 DTKKFKSGLA
+14 DTKKFKSGLKD
-24 ELNKSAKDLQNELKY
+24 LNQSAKDLQNELKY
-39 VNQALKH
+39 VNKALKH

-635 NDKVGWLKG
+635 NDKVGWLKS

-671 SEKICGFVMQ
+671 SEMIGSYVMDGLGNGFENNNT
-681 GLAIRF
+681 AIR
-687 EKDNVVAKAARAAI
+687 AARKAANSIKDAI
-701 RKIKAVIT
+701 T
-709 GEMDTIPAETV
+709 
-720 KSTAEKIKT
+720 
-729 AIADEIDAVNAEI
+729 DEISKVNAEI
-742 SRIQKEAEDERAKEE
+742 SSIQKESEERQAKEE

-788 KLEKDWNKKQLE
+788 KIEKDWNKKQLE
-800 AARTAE
+800 AAKQAE
-806 QQKLQERLTALQEF
+806 QKKLQERLTALQEF
-820 KQKYESELSAIEQ
+820 KQKYEADLAAIEQ
-833 KESSLSDKL
+833 KESGLSDKL

-889 SSGLLSEI
+889 SGGLLSEI

-902 EDALDFTEKLDR
+902 DDALDFTAKLDS
-914 LEVGKFEEYVEKFE
+914 LSVGEFESYVEKFE
-928 EKRRLANEAAQQFY
+928 EKRRLANEVAKQFY
-942 SEEMEELAM
+942 SDEMEELAM
-951 NAVEQAKSYAEDFND
+951 NAVEQAKGYADDFND

-973 GVADGIKDGKSSI
+973 GVAEGIKDGKSSI
-986 VNAIVKAIRDAIKA
+986 VNAIVKAIRDAIRA

-1083 YRKRRVSAVGGAVCC
+1083 YRKRRVSAVGGAV
-1098 INILSGMVSIHW
+1098 
-1110 IWAL
+1110 

>member
-14 DTKKFKSGLA
+14 DTKKFKSGLKD
-24 ELNKSAKDLQNELKY
+24 LNQSAKDLQNELKY
-39 VNQALKH
+39 VNKALKH

-67 TKSKLESLK
+67 TKSKLEALK
-76 AAKEKADK
+76 AAKDRADK
-84 DMANGTEVNQEQYRR
+84 DMANGTEVNQEEYRR

-106 TENSLKNLTKEMK
+106 TESSLKSLTKEMK

-128 IAAAGED
+128 IAAAGQKMQD
-135 VQELGGKIETVG
+135 VGGKIESVG
-147 KKVSVASAASAAA
+147 KKVSVVSGAAA
-160 LGASVKLASDYTDAV
+160 AAIGVSTKLASEYTDAV

-185 SVPLEKLRDDMLQ
+185 SVSLEKLHDDMLQ
-198 LSTETGRGAGEIA
+198 LSTDTGRSAEEIA
-211 DATYQAISASVDT
+211 DATYQAISASVNT
-224 ADAVSFVGTSVGLA
+224 ADAVSFVGTASNLA

-261 EASDAG
+261 KAEDAA
-267 RLSDILIQTQNDGKT
+267 RLSDILVQTQNDGKT

-316 KNGVATAQAGT
+316 KNGVATSQAGT
-327 YLKSMLNELGDSG
+327 YLKSMLNELGNSG
-340 SDVGEILKSKT
+340 SKVAGILQEQT

-360 DGMSLG
+360 EGMSLG

-371 LNDSVNG
+371 LNESVNG

-384 GLWSSSEAGTGAL
+384 GLWGSTEAGTGAL
-397 SILSSGVG
+397 SILSAGVN
-405 AFNDELGNMQDSTGN
+405 AFNGELGNMANSTGN
-420 VADALETLSTPS
+420 VANALETLSTPS
-432 AKAQESLNAVKN
+432 EKAKESLNALKN
-444 AGIELGSAALEAI
+444 IGIELGSTVLEAL
-457 APLLEQLAE
+457 APVLEQLAE
-466 TVKSLTERFSNLS
+466 TVKALSEKFSNLS
-479 PATQTVIVAVMAILA
+479 PTTQKVIVVVGLLVAAI
-494 ALGPV
+494 GPV
-499 IIIIGTLIQSIGAIM
+499 ILIIGKFASAIGAIM
-514 TIAPAVATALGTV
+514 AIAPTLTAVLGAV
-527 KIAIAAIGGPVTIV
+527 KIAFAAIGGPVTII
-541 IAVITALVLKLIHAY
+541 IALITALVLKFIHAY
-556 NTSEEFRNKVNAV
+556 NTSEEFRNKVNAAFASV
-569 FDAVGNKVN
+569 
-578 AAINRIIGV
+578 
-587 FQSGIAYY
+587 
-595 KNAVS
+595 KNAVTGALS
-600 DIKAAWSELV
+600 AAAA
-610 SWFSGK
+610 K
-616 VSDFVSIG
+616 VKEFVSVG
-624 KNVLMGLWNGI
+624 KNVIVGLWNGI
-635 NDKVGWLKG
+635 NDKVAWLKS

-671 SEKICGFVMQ
+671 SEMIGGFVME
-681 GLAIRF
+681 GLANGMMN
-687 EKDNVVAKAARAAI
+687 DNTAAKAAQKATA
-701 RKIKAVIT
+701 KIKDV
-709 GEMDTIPAETV
+709 
-720 KSTAEKIKT
+720 
-729 AIADEIDAVNAEI
+729 IADEIDAVNAEI

-788 KLEKDWNKKQLE
+788 KIEKDWNKKQLE
-800 AARTAE
+800 AAKQAE
-806 QQKLQERLTALQEF
+806 QKKLQERLTALQEF
-820 KQKYESELSAIEQ
+820 KQKYEADLAAIEQ

-852 QDENSEKEIFKLT
+852 QDENSGKEIFKLN

-889 SSGLLSEI
+889 DGGLLAEI
-897 ADMNI
+897 ADMSI
-902 EDALDFTEKLDR
+902 DDALDFTKKLDS

-942 SEEMEELAM
+942 SDEMEELAM
-951 NAVEQAKSYAEDFND
+951 NAVEQAKGYADDFND

-973 GVADGIKDGKSSI
+973 GVAEGIKDGKSSI
-986 VNAIVKAIRDAIKA
+986 VNAITKAIRDAIKA
-1000 AKDEAGMGDGGSD
+1000 AKDEAGMGGGGSD

-1030 ILHKGERVLTQPEAE
+1030 ILHKGERVLTQPEAD
-1045 RYKKGNEGN
+1045 RYRRGETVAK
-1054 RTENFNVYIGTVENK
+1054 TENFNVYIGTVENK
-1069 DERTTEDF
+1069 DERTTNDF

-1083 YRKRRVSAVGGAVCC
+1083 YRKRRVTAVGGAV
-1098 INILSGMVSIHW
+1098 
-1110 IWAL
+1110 

>member
-1 MGNIKGITIEIGS
+1 MANIKGITIEIGS

-24 ELNKSAKDLQNELKY
+24 ELNKSSKDLQNELKY

-46 DPKNTDLLRQKQ
+46 DPKNTELLRQKQ
-58 ELLTKSVSE
+58 ELLTKSVAE
-67 TKSKLESLK
+67 TKSKLEALK
-76 AAKEKADK
+76 AAKAQADQ
-84 DMANGTEVNQEQYRR
+84 DMASGTEVNQEQYRR
-99 LVREIST
+99 LVREISE
-106 TENSLKNLTKEMK
+106 TESSLKSLTKEMK

-128 IAAAGED
+128 IVAAGED
-135 VQELGGKIETVG
+135 VQEFGGKIETVG

-211 DATYQAISASVDT
+211 DATYQAISASVNT

-307 LAASYAQLT
+307 LAASYAQMT

-351 GKSFGQLMN
+351 GKSFGQLMK
-360 DGMSLG
+360 DGKSLG

-384 GLWSSSEAGTGAL
+384 GLWGSSEAGTGAL
-397 SILSSGVG
+397 SLLSSGVA
-405 AFNDELGNMQDSTGN
+405 AFNDEVGDMKGSVGN
-420 VADALETLSTPS
+420 VSDALETLSTPS
-432 AKAQESLNAVKN
+432 ADAQKSLNAVKN

-466 TVKSLTERFSNLS
+466 TVKSLVERFSNLS
-479 PATQTVIVAVMAILA
+479 PATQTVIVAVMGILA

-499 IIIIGTLIQSIGAIM
+499 IIIISQLITAVGTIM
-514 TIAPAVATALGTV
+514 TVAPAAATALGAV
-527 KIAIAAIGGPVTIV
+527 KIAIAAIGGPVTI
-541 IAVITALVLKLIHAY
+541 IIGLITALVLKFIHAY
-556 NTSEEFRNKVNAV
+556 NTSEEFRNRVNAV

-578 AAINRIIGV
+578 TAINTIIGV

-600 DIKAAWSELV
+600 DIRAAWSELV

-671 SEKICGFVMQ
+671 SEKICGFVMR
-681 GLAIRF
+681 GFAIRF

-701 RKIKAVIT
+701 RRIKAVIT

-729 AIADEIDAVNAEI
+729 AITDEIDAVNAEI

-776 PKNRKSILDEIA
+776 PKNRKSILEEIA

-879 QIEKLKEKGL
+879 QIEKLKGKGL
-889 SSGLLSEI
+889 SGGLLSEI

-902 EDALDFTEKLDR
+902 DDALDFTEKLDR

-951 NAVEQAKSYAEDFND
+951 NAVEQAKSYADDFND

-973 GVADGIKDGKSSI
+973 GVAEGIRDGKSSI
-986 VNAIVKAIRDAIKA
+986 VNAITRAIRDAIRA
-1000 AKDEAGMGDGGSD
+1000 AEDEAGMSGGGSD
-1013 GSHRTGLREVP
+1013 GKHRTGLSSVP

-1045 RYKKGNEGN
+1045 RYRKGNEGN

-1069 DERTTEDF
+1069 DGRTTEDF

-1083 YRKRRVSAVGGAVCC
+1083 YRKKRVVATGGVA
-1098 INILSGMVSIHW
+1098 
-1110 IWAL
+1110 

>member
-514 TIAPAVATALGTV
+514 TIAPAVATAFGTV

-578 AAINRIIGV
+578 AAINTIIGV
-587 FQSGIAYY
+587 FQSGIDYY

-635 NDKVGWLKG
+635 NDKVGWLKS

-671 SEKICGFVMQ
+671 SEMIGGFVME
-681 GLAIRF
+681 GLANGMMN
-687 EKDNVVAKAARAAI
+687 DNTAAKAAQKATA
-701 RKIKAVIT
+701 KIKDV
-709 GEMDTIPAETV
+709 
-720 KSTAEKIKT
+720 
-729 AIADEIDAVNAEI
+729 IADEIDAVNAEI

-776 PKNRKSILDEIA
+776 PKNRQSILDEIA
-788 KLEKDWNKKQLE
+788 KIEKDWNKKQLE
-800 AARTAE
+800 AAKQAE
-806 QQKLQERLTALQEF
+806 QKKLQERLTALQEF
-820 KQKYESELSAIEQ
+820 KQKYESELAAIEQ

-889 SSGLLSEI
+889 SGGLLSEI

-951 NAVEQAKSYAEDFND
+951 NAVEQAKGYADDFND

-973 GVADGIKDGKSSI
+973 GVAEGIKDGKSSI
-986 VNAIVKAIRDAIKA
+986 VNAITKAIRDALKA
-1000 AKDEAGMGDGGSD
+1000 AKEEAGMGGGGSD

-1030 ILHKGERVLTQPEAE
+1030 ILHKGERVLTQPEAD
-1045 RYKKGNEGN
+1045 RYRKGETVAK
-1054 RTENFNVYIGTVENK
+1054 TENFNVYIGTVENK

-1083 YRKRRVSAVGGAVCC
+1083 YRKRRVSAVGGAV
-1098 INILSGMVSIHW
+1098 
-1110 IWAL
+1110 

>member
-67 TKSKLESLK
+67 TKSKLEALK
-76 AAKEKADK
+76 AAKDRADK
-84 DMANGTEVNQEQYRR
+84 DMANGTEVNREEYRR

-514 TIAPAVATALGTV
+514 TVAPAVATALGTV

-541 IAVITALVLKLIHAY
+541 IAVITALVLKFIHAY
-556 NTSEEFRNKVNAV
+556 NTSEEFRNKVGLAFYNVKKAV
-569 FDAVGNKVN
+569 TESLAAAMAKV
-578 AAINRIIGV
+578 
-587 FQSGIAYY
+587 
-595 KNAVS
+595 K
-600 DIKAAWSELV
+600 E
-610 SWFSGK
+610 
-616 VSDFVSIG
+616 FVSVG
-624 KNVLMGLWNGI
+624 KNVIVGLWNGI
-635 NDKVGWLKG
+635 NDKVAWLKG

-651 KIKSWFTGKDGF
+651 KIKGWFISKEGF
-663 DTHSPSKW
+663 DEHSPSKW
-671 SEKICGFVMQ
+671 SEGVGSYVMD
-681 GLAIRF
+681 GLGNGF
-687 EKDNVVAKAARAAI
+687 EKDETAIRAARKAADNIKNAI
-701 RKIKAVIT
+701 T
-709 GEMDTIPAETV
+709 
-720 KSTAEKIKT
+720 
-729 AIADEIDAVNAEI
+729 DEISKVNAEI
-742 SRIQKEAEDERAKEE
+742 SSIQKESEERQAKEE

-788 KLEKDWNKKQLE
+788 KIEKDWNKKQLE
-800 AARTAE
+800 AAKQAE
-806 QQKLQERLTALQEF
+806 QKKLQERLTALQEF
-820 KQKYESELSAIEQ
+820 KQKYESELAAIEQ

-852 QDENSEKEIFKLT
+852 KDEDSGKEIFKLN

-879 QIEKLKEKGL
+879 QIESLKEKGL
-889 SSGLLSEI
+889 DGGLLAEI
-897 ADMNI
+897 ADMSI
-902 EDALDFTEKLDR
+902 DDALDFTKKLDS

-951 NAVEQAKSYAEDFND
+951 NAVEQAKSYADDFND

-973 GVADGIKDGKSSI
+973 GVAEGIEDGKSSI
-986 VNAIVKAIRDAIKA
+986 VNAIVKAIRDAIRA
-1000 AKDEAGMGDGGSD
+1000 AKEEAGMGDGGSD

-1030 ILHKGERVLTQPEAE
+1030 ILHKGERVLTQPEAD
-1045 RYKKGNEGN
+1045 RYRRGETVTK
-1054 RTENFNVYIGTVENK
+1054 TESFNVYIGTVENK

-1083 YRKRRVSAVGGAVCC
+1083 YRKRRVSAVGGA
-1098 INILSGMVSIHW
+1098 I
-1110 IWAL
+1110 

>member
-106 TENSLKNLTKEMK
+106 TENSLKNLTEEMK

-444 AGIELGSAALEAI
+444 AGIEIGSAALEAI

-466 TVKSLTERFSNLS
+466 TAKSLTERFSNLS

-1030 ILHKGERVLTQPEAE
+1030 ILHKGERVLTQPEAD
-1045 RYKKGNEGN
+1045 RYRRGETVAK
-1054 RTENFNVYIGTVENK
+1054 TENFNVYIGTVENK

-1083 YRKRRVSAVGGAVCC
+1083 YRKRRVSAVGGAV
-1098 INILSGMVSIHW
+1098 
-1110 IWAL
+1110 

>member
-14 DTKKFKSGLA
+14 DTKKFKSGLKD
-24 ELNKSAKDLQNELKY
+24 LNQSAKDLQNELKY
-39 VNQALKH
+39 VNNALKH

-198 LSTETGRGAGEIA
+198 LSTETGIGAGEIA

-224 ADAVSFVGTSVGLA
+224 ADAVSFVGAAVGLA
-238 KAGFL
+238 KAGFM

-261 EASDAG
+261 EASDVG

-282 TVNELSQSMGQV
+282 TVNELSQSIGQV

-405 AFNDELGNMQDSTGN
+405 AFNDELGNMQDSAGN

-432 AKAQESLNAVKN
+432 TKAQKSLNAVNN
-444 AGIELGSAALEAI
+444 AGIKLGSAALEAI
-457 APLLEQLAE
+457 APLLKQLAE
-466 TVKSLTERFSNLS
+466 TVESLTERFSNLS
-479 PATQTVIVAVMAILA
+479 PATQMVIVAVMAILA

-514 TIAPAVATALGTV
+514 TVAPAVATALGMV

-541 IAVITALVLKLIHAY
+541 IAVITALVLIFIHAY
-556 NTSEEFRNKVNAV
+556 NTSEEFRNKVGLAFYNVKKAV
-569 FDAVGNKVN
+569 TESLA
-578 AAINRIIGV
+578 AAI
-587 FQSGIAYY
+587 A
-595 KNAVS
+595 
-600 DIKAAWSELV
+600 
-610 SWFSGK
+610 K
-616 VSDFVSIG
+616 VKEFVSVG
-624 KNVLMGLWNGI
+624 KNVIVGLWNGI
-635 NDKVGWLKG
+635 NDKVAWLKG

-651 KIKSWFTGKDGF
+651 KIKGWFISKEGF
-663 DTHSPSKW
+663 DEHSPSKW
-671 SEKICGFVMQ
+671 SEGVGSYVMD
-681 GLAIRF
+681 GLGNGF
-687 EKDNVVAKAARAAI
+687 EKDETAIRAARKAADNIKNAI
-701 RKIKAVIT
+701 T
-709 GEMDTIPAETV
+709 
-720 KSTAEKIKT
+720 
-729 AIADEIDAVNAEI
+729 DEISKVNAEI
-742 SRIQKEAEDERAKEE
+742 SSIQKESEERQAKEE

-788 KLEKDWNKKQLE
+788 KIEKDWNKKQLE
-800 AARTAE
+800 AAKQAE
-806 QQKLQERLTALQEF
+806 QKKLQERLTALQEF
-820 KQKYESELSAIEQ
+820 KQKYESELAAIEQ

-889 SSGLLSEI
+889 DGGLLAEV

-902 EDALDFTEKLDR
+902 DDALDFTAKLDS
-914 LEVGKFEEYVEKFE
+914 LSVGEFESYVEKFE
-928 EKRRLANEAAQQFY
+928 EKRRLANEVAEQFY
-942 SEEMEELAM
+942 SDEMEELAM
-951 NAVEQAKSYAEDFND
+951 NAVEQAKGYADDFND

-973 GVADGIKDGKSSI
+973 GVAEGIKDGKSSI
-986 VNAIVKAIRDAIKA
+986 VNAITKAIRDAIRA
-1000 AKDEAGMGDGGSD
+1000 AKEEAGMGGGGSD

-1030 ILHKGERVLTQPEAE
+1030 ILHKGERVLTQPEAD
-1045 RYKKGNEGN
+1045 RYRKGETVAK
-1054 RTENFNVYIGTVENK
+1054 TENFNVYIGTVENK
-1069 DERTTEDF
+1069 DERTTNDF

-1083 YRKRRVSAVGGAVCC
+1083 YRKRRVSAVGGAV
-1098 INILSGMVSIHW
+1098 
-1110 IWAL
+1110 

>member
-14 DTKKFKSGLA
+14 DTKKFKSGLKD
-24 ELNKSAKDLQNELKY
+24 LNQSAKDLQNELKY
-39 VNQALKH
+39 VNKALKH

-635 NDKVGWLKG
+635 NDKVGWLKS

-671 SEKICGFVMQ
+671 SEMIGSYVMDGLGNGFENNNT
-681 GLAIRF
+681 AIR
-687 EKDNVVAKAARAAI
+687 AARKAANSIKDAI
-701 RKIKAVIT
+701 T
-709 GEMDTIPAETV
+709 
-720 KSTAEKIKT
+720 
-729 AIADEIDAVNAEI
+729 DEISKVNAEI
-742 SRIQKEAEDERAKEE
+742 SSIQKESEERQAKEE

-788 KLEKDWNKKQLE
+788 KIEKDWNKKQLE
-800 AARTAE
+800 AAKQAE
-806 QQKLQERLTALQEF
+806 QKKLQERLTALQEF
-820 KQKYESELSAIEQ
+820 KQKYEADLAAIEQ
-833 KESSLSDKL
+833 KESGLSDKL

-1083 YRKRRVSAVGGAVCC
+1083 YRKRRVSAVGGAV
-1098 INILSGMVSIHW
+1098 
-1110 IWAL
+1110 

>member
-24 ELNKSAKDLQNELKY
+24 ELNKSSKDLQNELKY

-46 DPKNTDLLRQKQ
+46 DPKNTELLRQKQ

-67 TKSKLESLK
+67 TKSKLEALK

-84 DMANGTEVNQEQYRR
+84 DMASGTEVNQEEYRR

-106 TENSLKNLTKEMK
+106 TKNSLENLTKEMK

-135 VQELGGKIETVG
+135 VQEFGGKIETVG
-147 KKVSVASAASAAA
+147 KKVSVASATSAAA

-185 SVPLEKLRDDMLQ
+185 SVSLEKLRDDMLQ

-499 IIIIGTLIQSIGAIM
+499 IIIIGQLITAVGTIM
-514 TIAPAVATALGTV
+514 TVAPAVATALGAV

-578 AAINRIIGV
+578 AAINTIIGV

-600 DIKAAWSELV
+600 DIRAAWSELV

-1030 ILHKGERVLTQPEAE
+1030 ILHKGERVLTQPEAD
-1045 RYKKGNEGN
+1045 RYRRGETVAK
-1054 RTENFNVYIGTVENK
+1054 TENFNVYIGTVENK

-1083 YRKRRVSAVGGAVCC
+1083 YRKRRVSAVGGAV
-1098 INILSGMVSIHW
+1098 
-1110 IWAL
+1110 

>member
-14 DTKKFKSGLA
+14 DTKKFKSGLKD
-24 ELNKSAKDLQNELKY
+24 LNQSAKDLQNELKY
-39 VNQALKH
+39 VNKALKH

-84 DMANGTEVNQEQYRR
+84 DMASGTEVNQEEYRR

-106 TENSLKNLTKEMK
+106 TENSLKSLTKEMK

-128 IAAAGED
+128 IAAVGED

-261 EASDAG
+261 EASDAA

-405 AFNDELGNMQDSTGN
+405 AFNDELENMQDSTGN
-420 VADALETLSTPS
+420 VADALDTLSTPS
-432 AKAQESLNAVKN
+432 AKAQKSLNAVKN
-444 AGIELGSAALEAI
+444 VGIELGSAALEAI

-466 TVKSLTERFSNLS
+466 TVKSLAERFSDLS
-479 PATQTVIVAVMAILA
+479 PATQTVIVAVMGILA

-499 IIIIGTLIQSIGAIM
+499 IIIIGQLITAVGTIM
-514 TIAPAVATALGTV
+514 TVAPAVATALGAV

-541 IAVITALVLKLIHAY
+541 IAVITALVLELIHAY

-578 AAINRIIGV
+578 AAINTIIGV

-624 KNVLMGLWNGI
+624 KNVMMGLWNGI
-635 NDKVGWLKG
+635 NDKVGWLKS

-671 SEKICGFVMQ
+671 SEMIGGFVME
-681 GLAIRF
+681 GLANGMMN
-687 EKDNVVAKAARAAI
+687 DNTAAKAAQKATA
-701 RKIKAVIT
+701 KIKDVI
-709 GEMDTIPAETV
+709 AN
-720 KSTAEKIKT
+720 
-729 AIADEIDAVNAEI
+729 EIDAVNAEI

-889 SSGLLSEI
+889 SGGLLSEI

-902 EDALDFTEKLDR
+902 EDALDFTKKLDS

-942 SEEMEELAM
+942 SDEMEELAM
-951 NAVEQAKSYAEDFND
+951 NAVEQAKGYADDFND

-973 GVADGIKDGKSSI
+973 GVAEGIKDGKSSI
-986 VNAIVKAIRDAIKA
+986 VNAIVKAIRDAIRA

-1083 YRKRRVSAVGGAVCC
+1083 YRKRRVSAVGGAV
-1098 INILSGMVSIHW
+1098 
-1110 IWAL
+1110 

>member
-14 DTKKFKSGLA
+14 DTKKFKSGLKD
-24 ELNKSAKDLQNELKY
+24 LNQSSKDLQRELTA
-39 VNQALKH
+39 VNKALKH

-67 TKSKLESLK
+67 TKSKLEALK
-76 AAKEKADK
+76 AAKDRADK
-84 DMANGTEVNQEQYRR
+84 DMANGTEVNQEEYRR

-432 AKAQESLNAVKN
+432 AKAQKSLNAVKN

-635 NDKVGWLKG
+635 NDKVGWLKS

-671 SEKICGFVMQ
+671 SEMIGGFVME
-681 GLAIRF
+681 GLANGMMNNNTAIR
-687 EKDNVVAKAARAAI
+687 AARKAANSIKDAI
-701 RKIKAVIT
+701 T
-709 GEMDTIPAETV
+709 
-720 KSTAEKIKT
+720 
-729 AIADEIDAVNAEI
+729 DEISKVNAEI
-742 SRIQKEAEDERAKEE
+742 SSIQKESEERQAKEE

-788 KLEKDWNKKQLE
+788 KIEKDWNKKQLE
-800 AARTAE
+800 AAKQAE
-806 QQKLQERLTALQEF
+806 QKKLQERLTALQEF
-820 KQKYESELSAIEQ
+820 KQKYESELAAIEQ

-842 FDYGELFTRV
+842 ADYGELFSRV
-852 QDENSEKEIFKLT
+852 KDEDSGKEIFKLN

-879 QIEKLKEKGL
+879 QIESLKEKGL
-889 SSGLLSEI
+889 DGGLLAEI
-897 ADMNI
+897 ADMSI
-902 EDALDFTEKLDR
+902 DDALDFTKKLDS

-951 NAVEQAKSYAEDFND
+951 NAVEQAKSYADDFND

-973 GVADGIKDGKSSI
+973 GVAEGIEDGKSSI
-986 VNAIVKAIRDAIKA
+986 VNAIVKAIRDAIRA
-1000 AKDEAGMGDGGSD
+1000 AKEEAGMGDGGSD

-1030 ILHKGERVLTQPEAE
+1030 ILHKGERVLTQPEAD
-1045 RYKKGNEGN
+1045 RYRRGETVTK
-1054 RTENFNVYIGTVENK
+1054 TESFNVYIGTVENK

-1083 YRKRRVSAVGGAVCC
+1083 YRKRRVSAVGGAV
-1098 INILSGMVSIHW
+1098 
-1110 IWAL
+1110 

>member
-24 ELNKSAKDLQNELKY
+24 ELNKSSKDLQNELKY

-46 DPKNTDLLRQKQ
+46 DPKNTELLRQKQ

-67 TKSKLESLK
+67 TKSKLEALK

-84 DMANGTEVNQEQYRR
+84 DMASGTEVNQEEYRR

-106 TENSLKNLTKEMK
+106 TKNSLKNLTKEMK

-135 VQELGGKIETVG
+135 VQEFGGKIETVG
-147 KKVSVASAASAAA
+147 KKVSVASATSAAA

-185 SVPLEKLRDDMLQ
+185 SVSLEKLRDDMLQ

-499 IIIIGTLIQSIGAIM
+499 IIIIGQLITAVGTIM
-514 TIAPAVATALGTV
+514 TVAPAVATALGAV

-541 IAVITALVLKLIHAY
+541 IAVITALVLKLIHVY

-578 AAINRIIGV
+578 AAINTIIGV

-600 DIKAAWSELV
+600 DIRAAWSELV

-1030 ILHKGERVLTQPEAE
+1030 ILHKGERVLTQPEAD
-1045 RYKKGNEGN
+1045 RYRRGETVAK
-1054 RTENFNVYIGTVENK
+1054 TENFNVYIGTVENK

-1083 YRKRRVSAVGGAVCC
+1083 YRKRRVSAVGGAV
-1098 INILSGMVSIHW
+1098 
-1110 IWAL
+1110 